1 MFRPTQDTIKVIDD
15 FNYRSITFYALAFQL
30 IHLSSLILYYGPTTP
45 NASIGFVL
53 IPVRSPLLWESHLI
67 SLPLATEMFHFTRF
81 APRRVTYISIC
92 WVAPFGNPRIKALW
106 QLPEA
111 YRSLIRPSSPLT
123 VKASTISP

>member
-1 MFRPTQDTIKVIDD
+1 MFRPTQDTIRAIENL
-15 FNYRSITFYALAFQL
+15 NYRSFTFYATLFQVF
-30 IHLSSLILYYGPTTP
+30 HLSSLVSHYGPTTP

-53 IPVRSPLLWESHLI
+53 IRFRSPLLTESRLI